1 MKTILIPI
9 DFSANAEHAAVY
21 GHNLAKQLSYNVVL
35 CNAVTVPAETP
46 HAGMVTWPM
55 EEYDILMNGSVDDLN
70 ELKNKLIEKSKDDEF
85 NPDINCI
92 SDVGYVTEVV
102 NEIAD
107 GQKVDMVVMG
117 AHGSNGLN
125 QFLLGNH
132 ARGMIDAVAKPL
144 LLVPNTAV
152 VTPIK
157 KIAFATDFNKIDA
170 DLKFIYELIPLAKT
184 LNAEILI
191 THVYS
196 DKDDHAKYEKAMAR
210 FITELS
216 NKADYPNIYYR
227 IVTNDSAEAG
237 LDWICEHG
245 QIDILAMVHRP
256 HNFFDNL
263 LKGSHTKR
271 MSNRIGVPLLV
282 FQGR

>member
-1 MKTILIPI
+1 
-9 DFSANAEHAAVY
+9 
-21 GHNLAKQLSYNVVL
+21 
-35 CNAVTVPAETP
+35 
-46 HAGMVTWPM
+46 M
-55 EEYDILMNGSVDDLN
+55 EEYDILMNGSTDDLN
-70 ELKNKLIEKSKDDEF
+70 ELKNRLTEENNDDEF
-85 NPDINCI
+85 KPNINCI

-102 NEIAD
+102 NEIVA
-107 GQKVDMVVMG
+107 GQKVDLVVMG

-125 QFLLGNH
+125 QLLLGNH
-132 ARGMIDAVAKPL
+132 ARGMIDAVLKPL

-152 VTPIK
+152 VTPIR
-157 KIAFATDFNKIDA
+157 KIAFATDFNKIEA
-170 DLKFIYELIPLAKT
+170 DLKFIYELIPLAKI

-196 DKDDHAKYEKAMAR
+196 NKDDHAKYEKAMAR
-210 FITELS
+210 FTTELS

-282 FQGR
+282 FQGK

>member
-1 MKTILIPI
+1 MKTILIPT
-9 DFSANAEHAAVY
+9 DFSANAGHAAVY
-21 GHNLAKQLSYNVVL
+21 GYNLAKQLSYNVIL

-46 HAGMVTWPM
+46 QAGLVAWPM
-55 EEYDILMNGSVDDLN
+55 EEYDILMNGSTDDLN
-70 ELKNKLIEKSKDDEF
+70 ELKNKLIEKNKDEEF
-85 NPDINCI
+85 KPDIKCI
-92 SDVGYVTEVV
+92 SDVGYVAEVV
-102 NEIAD
+102 NEIVAS
-107 GQKVDMVVMG
+107 QKIDLVVMG

-132 ARGMIDAVAKPL
+132 AKGMIDAVAKPL

-157 KIAFATDFNKIDA
+157 KIAFATDFNKIEA

-237 LDWICEHG
+237 LDWVCEHG

>member
-1 MKTILIPI
+1 MKTILIST

-21 GHNLAKQLSYNVVL
+21 GYNLAKQLSYNVIL

-46 HAGMVTWPM
+46 QAGLVAWPM
-55 EEYDILMNGSVDDLN
+55 EEYDILMNGSTDDLN
-70 ELKNKLIEKSKDDEF
+70 ELKNKLIEKNKDEEF
-85 NPDINCI
+85 KPDIKCI
-92 SDVGYVTEVV
+92 SDVGYVAEVV
-102 NEIAD
+102 NEIVAS
-107 GQKVDMVVMG
+107 QKIDLVVMG

-132 ARGMIDAVAKPL
+132 AKGMIDAVAKPL

-157 KIAFATDFNKIDA
+157 KIAFATDFNKIEA

-237 LDWICEHG
+237 LDWVCEHG